1 MSYPTDFI
9 NSYKLAE
16 KLSERLDEMGKDLT
30 SMIEEVNGASST
42 LSKTNKADEPVCQ
55 HSFFCSCLMHMLTQS
70 TRSRKSFA
78 FSTHT
83 CPNCR
88 LSTKVPLICSP
99 RLLLLKR
106 RANLS
111 LPVSDTDITT
121 PAWAMTTPLMTS
133 TALSC
138 KGGRW
143 WMMVSLNDLYLE
155 LSAIW
160 HLDVLWGM
168 YYCSQEMLIVGYNK
182 LFACAYMLNIPIL
195 AQTPLVVVGSR
206 FKCVL

>member
-1 MSYPTDFI
+1 MLHFLTSCSTDNI

-55 HSFFCSCLMHMLTQS
+55 RSSIWSTSMHLLTHS

-83 CPNCR
+83 CRNCR
-88 LSTKVPLICSP
+88 SLTKVPPIFSP
-99 RLLLLKR
+99 RLLQPKR

-111 LPVSDTDITT
+111 LPVLDTDITT
-121 PAWAMTTPLMTS
+121 LAWAMKTPRMTS
-133 TALSC
+133 TAPLC
-138 KGGRW
+138 KGGKW
-143 WMMVSLNDLYLE
+143 WMMVSLNDLYSE

-168 YYCSQEMLIVGYNK
+168 YYCSQEMLIVGHNK
-182 LFACAYMLNIPIL
+182 LFASASTLNI
-195 AQTPLVVVGSR
+195 
-206 FKCVL
+206 